1 MCSLISPD
9 YRHHHPRPENVYWV
23 IEVSD
28 TTLAHDRGKMLG
40 RYARVGIWEVWTVK
54 LNAGYTEVYR
64 DPYGEEFLT
73 QSVVQKGS
81 SLAPLAFP
89 NDAVTLL

>member
-1 MCSLISPD
+1 M
-9 YRHHHPRPENVYWV
+9 

-28 TTLAHDRGKMLG
+28 TTLAHDRGKKLG

-73 QSVVQKGS
+73 QRGS